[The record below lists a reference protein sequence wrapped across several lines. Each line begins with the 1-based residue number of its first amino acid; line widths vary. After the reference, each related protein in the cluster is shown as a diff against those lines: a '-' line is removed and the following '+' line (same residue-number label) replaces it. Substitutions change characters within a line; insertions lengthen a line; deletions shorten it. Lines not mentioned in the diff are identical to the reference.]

1 MYRFST
7 ILIPLIIFFLGICA
21 CYFIRSVLGL
31 PALNI
36 LLSWAVG
43 LLLALIELKLL
54 KNIDEDKLKYF
65 LLDGAIFPFFSVGVA
80 AGLLI

>member
-7 ILIPLIIFFLGICA
+7 ILIPLIIFFLGTCA

-31 PALNI
+31 PAFNI

-65 LLDGAIFPFFSVGVA
+65 LLDGAIFPFFFVGVA